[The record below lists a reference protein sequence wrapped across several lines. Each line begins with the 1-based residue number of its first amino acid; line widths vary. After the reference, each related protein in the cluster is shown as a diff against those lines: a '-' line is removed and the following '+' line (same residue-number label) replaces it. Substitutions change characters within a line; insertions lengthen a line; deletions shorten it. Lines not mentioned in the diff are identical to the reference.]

1 MRQTCLATLM
11 GVCVLGLAVHAQDK
25 ENEGEY
31 GKATLNGDI
40 AAAVVTE
47 YGKQAVEG
55 TVSAYLRLDRKI
67 LEAGRV
73 KVGGFNIRLRDVHQ
87 ALVTGHNT
95 DCKPFATWAFSLVAA
110 QKEGQYLDYDRSAM
124 LLKGTV
130 QGSSSLPQFTEL
142 LIEQNEK
149 ENDFDFPTQLTS
161 IEVTIQLKRPLE
173 SEDTQEVIVD
183 VAAVKLET
191 KVAENKLYGLKAFQL
206 DYIELER
213 PLVIEVVWWW
223 RFEVA
228 KKLCLQPVRIGT
240 VTFTGGS
247 FPFGLSVHYSGDGW
261 AFGLPQLRAEWAKA
275 DVVFEERSWKTLF
288 KSSYS
293 TLTSGEASALRAEVD
308 DDDCVEIFF
317 VDQFSPVDQWG
328 GGATW
333 SGGTASTKI
342 ITTDGNADGGID
354 LTHLAHEV
362 GHAITLKH
370 PGSGF
375 PTAASPHRVDGSSG
389 TLMCGSGYLNDNPK
403 VNSQW
408 NKDNVQNPLFKFAI
422 KLRSAGPDCQ
432 NNADCGPC

>member
-1 MRQTCLATLM
+1 MRRTCLATLM
-11 GVCVLGLAVHAQDK
+11 GVCVFGLAVQAK

-40 AAAVVTE
+40 AAKVATE
-47 YGKQAVEG
+47 YGTQTVEG
-55 TVSAYLRLDRKI
+55 SVSAYLRLDRKT
-67 LEAGRV
+67 LAAGRV
-73 KVGGFNIRLRDVHQ
+73 KVGGLNIRLRDVHQ

-95 DCKPFATWAFSLVAA
+95 ECKPFATWSFSLVAA
-110 QKEGQYLDYDRSAM
+110 KSEGQHLDYDQSKM
-124 LLKGTV
+124 LLRGTV
-130 QGSSSLPQFTEL
+130 QGSSSLPQFTGL
-142 LIEQNEK
+142 LIEQNKE

-173 SEDTQEVIVD
+173 SEDTQEVLVD
-183 VAAVKLET
+183 VADIRLET
-191 KVAENKLYGLKAFQL
+191 RVAENKQYALKAFRV
-206 DYIELER
+206 DYVVLER

-228 KKLCLQPVRIGT
+228 KKLCLQPVRIGRLI
-240 VTFTGGS
+240 FTGG

-275 DVVFEERSWKTLF
+275 DVVFEERSWKTVF
-288 KSSYS
+288 KSGYS
-293 TLTSGEASALRAEVD
+293 TLTESEASALRAEVD

-375 PTAASPHRVDGSSG
+375 PTAASPHRVDASTG

-408 NKDNVQNPLFKFAI
+408 NKDNVQNPLFKFSL
-422 KLRSAGPDCQ
+422 KLWSVGPDCQ
-432 NNADCGPC
+432 NDADCGSC